1 MGTEQA
7 MKSEMLMALGL
18 VLVVMCNGIST
29 ESSVTPLLGEAAYST
44 VDAASAKDLPP
55 KLLQVPGIPKGH
67 KVVKRIQDVTESGD
81 KNCSG
86 FQYVAAEQLCKLL
99 EPPPRI
105 KVKKITLKK
114 AKTLAT
120 KKAKKAVKKLK
131 RKEKKKMKK
140 ALKTQKKAMAPKK
153 KKPTA
158 GQIYR
163 ESSKKMR
170 LRKAEYKKSVKVSKQ
185 ATRNAKGARAAEI
198 ITKTN
203 EHHEMMKELKAAK
216 QAQEAGLNFEEQAI
230 MAKTMADKK
239 VLIAKAHKVG
249 AMAAE
254 EKQDAKFEKSKLIMK
269 KGLKLRMDMKTLKI
283 KKAALMVAAKV
294 KMNAREAKNKIAQKN
309 YNVFERKQKNKADEK
324 KVKLAKKARLY
335 LKKQDKIAE
344 RNQKAKA
351 AAKAGSKKKKIEK
364 CHKSQVKMRKTKF
377 KILRRLKKTELKKER
392 KIANKKVRRL
402 KKGLRKAEKRK
413 AKAIK
418 KKKVKMAKHE
428 VRMRFQMSLADA
440 EDLAE
445 SMDVAVS
452 AATMDMAIKG
462 AQAKVNR
469 ARINKDKAKV
479 AAKFTAKREKKAAK
493 VAKLKMKLALKPKN
507 AKLKIAVVKAKA
519 AVRKGKAGLKKAD
532 AKVASLKSKTRK
544 LAKKAK
550 S

>member
-1 MGTEQA
+1 MGRFSSGTESE

-18 VLVVMCNGIST
+18 VLVVMCNSIST
-29 ESSVTPLLGEAAYST
+29 ESSITPLLGEDAYST
-44 VDAASAKDLPP
+44 VDAASAKDLPA
-55 KLLQVPGIPKGH
+55 KMLQVPGIPKGH
-67 KVVKRIQDVTESGD
+67 KVVKRIQDVSESGCRNAWDGD
-81 KNCSG
+81 KDCSG
-86 FQYVAAEQLCKLL
+86 FQYVTAERLCKLL

-114 AKTLAT
+114 AKKLAT
-120 KKAKKAVKKLK
+120 QKAKKAVKKLK

-170 LRKAEYKKSVKVSKQ
+170 MRQAEYKKSVKVSKQ

-294 KMNAREAKNKIAQKN
+294 KMNARESKNKIAQKN

-377 KILRRLKKTELKKER
+377 KMKRRLAKAVFKQER
-392 KIANKKVRRL
+392 KVANKKVKTL

-413 AKAIK
+413 AK
-418 KKKVKMAKHE
+418 
-428 VRMRFQMSLADA
+428 R
-440 EDLAE
+440 
-445 SMDVAVS
+445 
-452 AATMDMAIKG
+452 
-462 AQAKVNR
+462 
-469 ARINKDKAKV
+469 
-479 AAKFTAKREKKAAK
+479 
-493 VAKLKMKLALKPKN
+493 
-507 AKLKIAVVKAKA
+507 
-519 AVRKGKAGLKKAD
+519 
-532 AKVASLKSKTRK
+532 
-544 LAKKAK
+544 
-550 S
+550 